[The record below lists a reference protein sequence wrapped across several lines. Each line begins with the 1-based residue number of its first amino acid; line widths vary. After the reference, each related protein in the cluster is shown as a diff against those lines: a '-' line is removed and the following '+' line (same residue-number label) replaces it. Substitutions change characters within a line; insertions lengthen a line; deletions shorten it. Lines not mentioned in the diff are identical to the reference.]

1 MRQQYLITFIL
12 GVILSITLAIRLIYF
27 QGVHGHSAFY
37 FLSLFWICGVLM
49 VIFILN
55 IAWHLY
61 RGHSMSKNAEP
72 SLTWPNRRKTYR
84 IIYPNYDRPTL
95 FIHNAD
101 RQIKRQL
108 ECAILDLSQNGICFV
123 DDGSLGPIRSFEG
136 KILFQNGETLNVKGS
151 ILRNHKRQV
160 SAKLN
165 HDIDWA
171 VILDE
176 QRRLLSQTKPARK

>member
-1 MRQQYLITFIL
+1 MRQQILITLIL
-12 GVILSITLAIRLIYF
+12 GVILSIALAIRLIF
-27 QGVHGHSAFY
+27 IEDVEGHTAFY

-55 IAWHLY
+55 IIWHLY
-61 RGHSMSKNAEP
+61 RGHSASRNAKP
-72 SLTWPNRRKTYR
+72 TLTWPNRRKTYR

-95 FIHNAD
+95 FIHRAD
-101 RQIKRQL
+101 QHVRRQL
-108 ECAILDLSQNGICFV
+108 ECDILDLSQNGICFV
-123 DDGSLGPIRSFEG
+123 DDGSLGPIQTFEG
-136 KILFQNGETLNVKGS
+136 KILFQNGETMPVKGS

-171 VILDE
+171 IILDE
-176 QRRLLSQTKPARK
+176 QRRLLSETKPARE